1 MGIYKAIAFIR
12 SRRHFRKFR
21 DKIGQKKLSPYFI
34 RIEIKILTE
43 LQKPGFTVTLAKSKK
58 KYGEEF
64 HLLPSLS
71 DVKLKSNF
79 NSTF

>member
-43 LQKPGFTVTLAKSKK
+43 L
-58 KYGEEF
+58 
-64 HLLPSLS
+64 
-71 DVKLKSNF
+71 
-79 NSTF
+79 